1 MLHGD
6 SGQSLLPRFSWFLF
20 SGYYHMPNLEVTFQ
34 TLHWLMT
41 TCVNI
46 ERMHVARK
54 PLPLPPPMDK
64 AWMNVDKVID
74 IFHFGNHVSPQC
86 KERFS
91 PAKLKEENP
100 DFNTQAGEQTF
111 VWVSRFQHILCS
123 CQKIITYFICT
134 VWYWEETYTAKCY
147 KRNKKPV
154 LPKVTH
160 AD

>member
-1 MLHGD
+1 M
-6 SGQSLLPRFSWFLF
+6 
-20 SGYYHMPNLEVTFQ
+20 
-34 TLHWLMT
+34 
-41 TCVNI
+41 CNI

-74 IFHFGNHVSPQC
+74 VFHFGNHVSPQC

-111 VWVSRFQHILCS
+111 IWVSRFQHILCS
-123 CQKIITYFICT
+123 MPKNHHLFYLHRM
-134 VWYWEETYTAKCY
+134 VLRRNTYTAKCY
-147 KRNKKPV
+147 KRNKKPI